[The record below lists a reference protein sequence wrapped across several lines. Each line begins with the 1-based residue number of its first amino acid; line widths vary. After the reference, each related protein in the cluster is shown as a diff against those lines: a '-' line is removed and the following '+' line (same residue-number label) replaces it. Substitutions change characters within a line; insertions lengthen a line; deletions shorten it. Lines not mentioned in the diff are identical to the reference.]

1 MELLAENP
9 ITQQETSQTLHH
21 ITTNIIKFYAN
32 RNWTPF
38 LEYPWN
44 FTCRRAIGKQ
54 PEKQNESPKPPI
66 TIVSFKTLEQ
76 KKAFQN
82 YLKTYK
88 ITLTLRDIDIEP
100 EGNIYIHDNLPPKTR
115 ELFYHTRQ
123 FKTKN
128 KWSFAWTRDGQVYV
142 RQTETSEIIPIN
154 DKTDLENLLEK
165 KKSPL

>member
-1 MELLAENP
+1 M
-9 ITQQETSQTLHH
+9 
-21 ITTNIIKFYAN
+21 
-32 RNWTPF
+32 
-38 LEYPWN
+38 
-44 FTCRRAIGKQ
+44 
-54 PEKQNESPKPPI
+54 
-66 TIVSFKTLEQ
+66 
-76 KKAFQN
+76 
-82 YLKTYK
+82 
-88 ITLTLRDIDIEP
+88 TLTPRDIDIEG

-165 KKSPL
+165 KESPL